1 MNPQHSQYSGEPNYN
16 NDIAILH
23 LCQPLTLIQGI
34 QIHPADPAQKY
45 EGVSAIIA
53 GWGVTTNT
61 TVCTE
66 GGVKTVR
73 SGTGDSIFSHEKYF
87 NTENEDLR

>member
-23 LCQPLTLIQGI
+23 LCQPLTLSQGI
-34 QIHPADPAQKY
+34 QIHPADPSQKY

-53 GWGVTTNT
+53 GLGVTTN

-66 GGVKTVR
+66 GGVKTVC
-73 SGTGDSIFSHEKYF
+73 SGTGDTASEV
-87 NTENEDLR
+87 LLMAR

>member
-1 MNPQHSQYSGEPNYN
+1 MNRQHSQDSGEPNYN

-23 LCQPLTLIQGI
+23 LCHPLTKTPGI
-34 QIHPADPAQKY
+34 RIHLADPAQKY
-45 EGVSAIIA
+45 EGVSAFIA
-53 GWGVTTNT
+53 GWGVTTD

-73 SGTGDSIFSHEKYF
+73 SGTG
-87 NTENEDLR
+87 NTASDVLLMAR